1 MAPKMFSKV
10 KEILG
15 FEEYNDEYDEVDEV
29 DEEKETEVEETI
41 EPVISKKN
49 MGQSNK
55 VVNIHTAI
63 AAKVIIIK
71 ATTYEDAPNVCDA
84 LRNRKI
90 VVVNTTGLEIK
101 IAQRLLDFMSGACY
115 ALSGDLQEIDRGVY
129 LLSPSNVE
137 VSNELKSELST
148 KGLFNWNK

>member
-1 MAPKMFSKV
+1 MAPKVFSKV

-15 FEEYNDEYDEVDEV
+15 FEEYNDEYDEL
-29 DEEKETEVEETI
+29 EEKESEEESAQEDDI
-41 EPVISKKN
+41 EPVIAAKN
-49 MGQSNK
+49 LNSNK

-71 ATTYEDAPNVCDA
+71 PTTYEDAPNVCDA

-115 ALSGDLQEIDRGVY
+115 ALNGDLQEIDRGVY

-137 VSNELKSELST
+137 VSNELKTELST